1 MIMNSTRSLF
11 KFVFA
16 VVIFAAVVQNKS
28 YAGGFPVR
36 PGRLILSPAVTY
48 FFADKEWDS
57 TGVKKS
63 FPNNG
68 KFNSVT
74 YSLYAEYGISR
85 RFSVVG
91 YVPYIVNSYKANGQS
106 FPSSGVTDME
116 VGLKYYLANIN
127 YIDYFSLQGTAITPL
142 YNNTLLGYDEEGAE
156 LKLSFA
162 GSGTVFNRNY
172 YFNIDNAARQYFG
185 NSGPFQY
192 RYNGTFGLS
201 LDQKFENQ
209 LSVAV
214 GGFYSVSDDKQF
226 IITNPTIARDFRFT
240 QVSLTYGHAFS
251 KEVTVLLT
259 GGQFITGRNTGDGTS
274 VTLSFAF
281 RLFN

>member
-1 MIMNSTRSLF
+1 MNSTRSLL

-16 VVIFAAVVQNKS
+16 VVMITALAHNKS
-28 YAGGFPVR
+28 YAGGFPIR
-36 PGRLILSPAVTY
+36 PGRLILSPSVSY
-48 FFADKEWDS
+48 FFANKEWDS
-57 TGVKKS
+57 TGVKKP

-74 YSLYAEYGISR
+74 LSLYAEYGISR

-91 YVPYIVNSYKANGQS
+91 TLPYIINNYKDNTAS
-106 FPSSGVTDME
+106 FPSSGLTDLE
-116 VGLKYYLANIN
+116 VGIKYYLANIN
-127 YIDYFSLQGTAITPL
+127 YIYYFALQGSAITPL

-192 RYNGTFGLS
+192 RYGGTFGLS

-209 LSVAV
+209 LSVGV
-214 GGFYSVSDDKQF
+214 TGFYSVSDDKQF

-251 KEVTVLLT
+251 KQMTVLLT

-274 VTLSFAF
+274 VTLTFAF

>member
-1 MIMNSTRSLF
+1 MNSTRFLL
-11 KFVFA
+11 KFALAVAIITAFA
-16 VVIFAAVVQNKS
+16 QNKS
-28 YAGGFPVR
+28 YAGGFPIR

-48 FFADKEWDS
+48 FFANKEWDS

-63 FPNNG
+63 FPSNG

-91 YVPYIVNSYKANGQS
+91 YVPYIMNSYKANGQS
-106 FPSSGVTDME
+106 FPSSGLADME

-127 YIDYFSLQGTAITPL
+127 YIYYFALQGSGIAPL
-142 YNNTLLGYDEEGAE
+142 YNGTKLGYHEEGAE

-162 GSGTVFNRNY
+162 GSGTLFNRNY

-185 NSGPFQY
+185 NEGPLQY

-201 LDQKFENQ
+201 LDQKFKNQ

-214 GGFYSVSDDKQF
+214 GGFYSVSDNKQF
-226 IITNPTIARDFRFT
+226 VVTNPSIARDFSFT

-251 KEVTVLLT
+251 KEVTMLLT

-281 RLFN
+281 RIGN